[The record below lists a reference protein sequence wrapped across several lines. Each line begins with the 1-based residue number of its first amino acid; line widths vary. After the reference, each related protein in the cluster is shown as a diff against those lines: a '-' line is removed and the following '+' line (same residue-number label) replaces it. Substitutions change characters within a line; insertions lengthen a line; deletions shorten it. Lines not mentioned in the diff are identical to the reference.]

1 MSMALLIPTAPPE
14 TDPTESHCD
23 SPDLQP
29 TLLHILVSPLL
40 LFFLFFFNINLFIIV
55 YFWLC
60 WVFVAAS
67 GLSLAVASGSY
78 SLLWSTG
85 CRCVGFSSCG
95 MQAQ

>member
-40 LFFLFFFNINLFIIV
+40 LFFLFFFNINLFILFI
-55 YFWLC
+55 YFRLR
-60 WVFVAAS
+60 WVFVAVHR
-67 GLSLAVASGSY
+67 LLTAVASLVAEHDS
-78 SLLWSTG
+78 
-85 CRCVGFSSCG
+85 RRAGFSSCG
-95 MQAQ
+95 SRA